1 MTKHFEPGQTVTIND
16 TANELVPLG
25 IRNGAQGTYIQ
36 FLKAVGYPIPYP
48 HEVEFEGDHLYLAD
62 EEVSA

>member
-16 TANELVPLG
+16 TANELVPLR
-25 IRNGAQGTYIQ
+25 IRNGSQATYIQ
-36 FLKAVGYPIPYP
+36 LLKVVGYTLPYP
-48 HEVEFEGDHLYLAD
+48 HEVEFEGDLLVLAD